1 MECPNVELHLSE
13 YLERSLPAEE
23 MRLVAEHLHEC
34 RQCGAL
40 LEEMRSALA
49 TCQSF
54 PVLEPGDAL
63 IERVL
68 LRTSGRPRT
77 RSLMEVL
84 TERVFRPMF
93 TPRFAVGAVLASLF
107 LVLVANFMWPRVSSV
122 ASGLSPREVF
132 RMMDRGVQ
140 GIYGEGLKL
149 YDKKNEWQEE
159 FTFFKNN
166 LLNRLGFMMER
177 WDVPVEGKKKS
188 QGESQQQQE
197 KAPGNESSLLLLPS

>member
-13 YLERSLPAEE
+13 YLERSLPAET
-23 MRLVAEHLHEC
+23 MKLVAEHLHEC
-34 RQCGAL
+34 KQCGML
-40 LEEMRSALA
+40 LEEMRNALA

-54 PVLEPGDAL
+54 QVLEPGDAL
-63 IERVL
+63 IERIL
-68 LRTSGRPRT
+68 LRTTGRPRT
-77 RSLMEVL
+77 RSLMEIL
-84 TERVFRPMF
+84 SERVFRPMF

-107 LVLVANFMWPRVSSV
+107 LVLVVNFMWPRVSSV
-122 ASGLSPREVF
+122 ASGLSPRELF

-166 LLNRLGFMMER
+166 LFNRLGFMMDR
-177 WDVPVEGKKKS
+177 LDAPVEGKKKP
-188 QGESQQQQE
+188 QGKSEQQQ

>member
-1 MECPNVELHLSE
+1 MECPNVEQHLSE
-13 YLERSLPAEE
+13 YLERSLPAED

-34 RQCGAL
+34 KDCGML

-49 TCQSF
+49 TCQSY

-63 IERVL
+63 IERIL
-68 LRTSGRPRT
+68 LRTSGRPRS
-77 RSLMEVL
+77 RSLMEIL
-84 TERVFRPMF
+84 AERVFRPMF
-93 TPRFAVGAVLASLF
+93 TPRLAVGAVLASLF
-107 LVLVANFMWPRVSSV
+107 LVLMVNFMWPRVSSV
-122 ASGLSPREVF
+122 ASSLSPREVF
-132 RMMDRGVQ
+132 SMMDRGVQ

-166 LLNRLGFMMER
+166 LFNRLGFMMER
-177 WDVPVEGKKKS
+177 MDVPVEGKKKP

-197 KAPGNESSLLLLPS
+197 KAPGNERSLLLLPS